1 MRYDYTNS
9 MNRGDYPYGESN
21 EYCEND
27 NRYTDPMSTNPIPFC
42 GGCCQGPTGPTGP
55 RGCPGLPGPMGPRGC
70 PGSQGITGPT
80 GAMGP
85 QGYVGP
91 TGPMGP
97 TGAAGQAG
105 PAGSSGSTDPMGPA
119 GPMGVTGATG
129 PAGVTGATGPAGVTG
144 ATGPAGVTGATGPT
158 GVTGAT
164 GPTGP
169 AANTNSACCGCK
181 EQLRN
186 IIQQIITL
194 YPNNDLL
201 VTLESGDAVVGRP
214 GSLILGPNGRTGVFE
229 VTNPQNFPQYL
240 PICSIDTIQI
250 NNAVYNNAIVY
261 LPEPVPAPTDCYA
274 DCDTIIRSLLP
285 VGTDANITT
294 STQTPTVGTVIENEY
309 GMIVLANEAANNVT
323 FISSC
328 NIDLFYV

>member
-27 NRYTDPMSTNPIPFC
+27 NRYTDPMSTNPNPFC

-55 RGCPGLPGPMGPRGC
+55 LGCPGLPGPMGPRGC

-97 TGAAGQAG
+97 TGPAGQAG
-105 PAGSSGSTDPMGPA
+105 PAGTTGSTGPMGPA
-119 GPMGVTGATG
+119 GPM
-129 PAGVTGATGPAGVTG
+129 GVTG

>member
-91 TGPMGP
+91 TGP
-97 TGAAGQAG
+97 AGQAG
-105 PAGSSGSTDPMGPA
+105 PAGTTGSTGPMGPA
-119 GPMGVTGATG
+119 VPMGVTGATG

>member
-27 NRYTDPMSTNPIPFC
+27 NRYTDPMSTNPNPFC

-97 TGAAGQAG
+97 TGPAGQAG
-105 PAGSSGSTDPMGPA
+105 PAGTTGSTGPMGPA

-129 PAGVTGATGPAGVTG
+129 PAGVTGATE
-144 ATGPAGVTGATGPT
+144 PT

>member
-27 NRYTDPMSTNPIPFC
+27 NRYTDPMSTNPNPFC

-91 TGPMGP
+91 TGP
-97 TGAAGQAG
+97 AGQAG
-105 PAGSSGSTDPMGPA
+105 PAGTTGSTGPMGPA

>member
-97 TGAAGQAG
+97 TGPAGQAG
-105 PAGSSGSTDPMGPA
+105 PAGTTGSTGPMGPA

-129 PAGVTGATGPAGVTG
+129 PAGITG

>member
-27 NRYTDPMSTNPIPFC
+27 NRYTDPMSTNPNPFC

-97 TGAAGQAG
+97 TGPAGQAG
-105 PAGSSGSTDPMGPA
+105 PAGTTGSPGPMGPA
-119 GPMGVTGATG
+119 GPRGVTGAPG
-129 PAGVTGATGPAGVTG
+129 PAGVA
-144 ATGPAGVTGATGPT
+144 GATGPT

>member
-27 NRYTDPMSTNPIPFC
+27 NRYTDPMSTNPNPFC

-97 TGAAGQAG
+97 TGPAGQAG
-105 PAGSSGSTDPMGPA
+105 PAGTTGSTGPMGPA

-129 PAGVTGATGPAGVTG
+129 PAGVTGATGPA
-144 ATGPAGVTGATGPT
+144 

-309 GMIVLANEAANNVT
+309 GMIVLANEAERK
-323 FISSC
+323 
-328 NIDLFYV
+328 FYFVCADAVSLIG

>member
-91 TGPMGP
+91 TGP
-97 TGAAGQAG
+97 AGQAG
-105 PAGSSGSTDPMGPA
+105 PAGTTGSTGPMGPA

-240 PICSIDTIQI
+240 PICSIYTIQI
-250 NNAVYNNAIVY
+250 NNSVYNNAIVY

>member
-27 NRYTDPMSTNPIPFC
+27 NRYTDPMSTNPNPFC

-97 TGAAGQAG
+97 TGPAGQAG
-105 PAGSSGSTDPMGPA
+105 PAGTTGSTGPMGPA
-119 GPMGVTGATG
+119 GPM
-129 PAGVTGATGPAGVTG
+129 GVTGATGPAGVTG

-250 NNAVYNNAIVY
+250 NNAVYNNAIVC
-261 LPEPVPAPTDCYA
+261 LPGPVPAPTDCYA

>member
-27 NRYTDPMSTNPIPFC
+27 NRYTDPMSTNPNPFC

-97 TGAAGQAG
+97 TGPAGQAG
-105 PAGSSGSTDPMGPA
+105 PAGTTGSTGPMGSA
-119 GPMGVTGATG
+119 GPM
-129 PAGVTGATGPAGVTG
+129 GVTGATGPAGVTG

>member
-27 NRYTDPMSTNPIPFC
+27 NRYTDPMSTNPNPFC
-42 GGCCQGPTGPTGP
+42 GGFCQGPTGPTGP

-97 TGAAGQAG
+97 TGPAGQAG
-105 PAGSSGSTDPMGPA
+105 PAGTTGSTGPMGPA
-119 GPMGVTGATG
+119 GPM
-129 PAGVTGATGPAGVTG
+129 GVTGATGPAGVTG

>member
-91 TGPMGP
+91 TGP
-97 TGAAGQAG
+97 AGQAG
-105 PAGSSGSTDPMGPA
+105 PAGTTGSTGPMGPA

-129 PAGVTGATGPAGVTG
+129 PAGVTGATGPA
-144 ATGPAGVTGATGPT
+144 

>member
-27 NRYTDPMSTNPIPFC
+27 NRYTDPMSTNPNPFC

-91 TGPMGP
+91 TGP
-97 TGAAGQAG
+97 AGQAG
-105 PAGSSGSTDPMGPA
+105 PAGTTGPMGPA
-119 GPMGVTGATG
+119 GPM
-129 PAGVTGATGPAGVTG
+129 GVTG

>member
-97 TGAAGQAG
+97 TGPAGQAG
-105 PAGSSGSTDPMGPA
+105 PAGTTGSTGPMGPA
-119 GPMGVTGATG
+119 GPM
-129 PAGVTGATGPAGVTG
+129 GVTGATGPAGVTG

>member
-1 MRYDYTNS
+1 M
-9 MNRGDYPYGESN
+9 
-21 EYCEND
+21 
-27 NRYTDPMSTNPIPFC
+27 
-42 GGCCQGPTGPTGP
+42 
-55 RGCPGLPGPMGPRGC
+55 
-70 PGSQGITGPT
+70 
-80 GAMGP
+80 
-85 QGYVGP
+85 
-91 TGPMGP
+91 
-97 TGAAGQAG
+97 
-105 PAGSSGSTDPMGPA
+105 
-119 GPMGVTGATG
+119 
-129 PAGVTGATGPAGVTG
+129 
-144 ATGPAGVTGATGPT
+144 
-158 GVTGAT
+158 TGAT

>member
-27 NRYTDPMSTNPIPFC
+27 NRYTDSMSTNPNPFC

-97 TGAAGQAG
+97 TGPAGQAG
-105 PAGSSGSTDPMGPA
+105 PAGTTGSTGPMGPA
-119 GPMGVTGATG
+119 GPM
-129 PAGVTGATGPAGVTG
+129 GVTGATGPAGVTG

-194 YPNNDLL
+194 YPDNDLL

>member
-27 NRYTDPMSTNPIPFC
+27 NRYTDPMSTNPNPFC

-70 PGSQGITGPT
+70 PGAQGITGPT

-97 TGAAGQAG
+97 TGPAGQAG
-105 PAGSSGSTDPMGPA
+105 PAGTTGSTGPMGPA
-119 GPMGVTGATG
+119 GPM
-129 PAGVTGATGPAGVTG
+129 GVTGATGPAGVTG

-285 VGTDANITT
+285 VGTAANITT

>member
-27 NRYTDPMSTNPIPFC
+27 NRYTDPMSTNPNPFC

-97 TGAAGQAG
+97 TGPAGQAG
-105 PAGSSGSTDPMGPA
+105 PAGTTGSTGPMGPA

-129 PAGVTGATGPAGVTG
+129 PAGMTG

>member
-91 TGPMGP
+91 TGP
-97 TGAAGQAG
+97 AGQAG
-105 PAGSSGSTDPMGPA
+105 PAGTTGSTGPMGPA
-119 GPMGVTGATG
+119 GPM
-129 PAGVTGATGPAGVTG
+129 GVTG

>member
-1 MRYDYTNS
+1 
-9 MNRGDYPYGESN
+9 
-21 EYCEND
+21 
-27 NRYTDPMSTNPIPFC
+27 
-42 GGCCQGPTGPTGP
+42 
-55 RGCPGLPGPMGPRGC
+55 
-70 PGSQGITGPT
+70 
-80 GAMGP
+80 MGP

-97 TGAAGQAG
+97 TGPAGQAG
-105 PAGSSGSTDPMGPA
+105 PAGTTGSTGPMGPA
-119 GPMGVTGATG
+119 GPM
-129 PAGVTGATGPAGVTG
+129 GVTG

>member
-91 TGPMGP
+91 TGP
-97 TGAAGQAG
+97 AGQAG
-105 PAGSSGSTDPMGPA
+105 PAGTTGPMGPA
-119 GPMGVTGATG
+119 GPM
-129 PAGVTGATGPAGVTG
+129 GVTG

>member
-27 NRYTDPMSTNPIPFC
+27 NRYTDPMSTNPNPFC

-97 TGAAGQAG
+97 TGPAGQSG
-105 PAGSSGSTDPMGPA
+105 PAGTTGSTGPMGPA
-119 GPMGVTGATG
+119 GPM
-129 PAGVTGATGPAGVTG
+129 GVTG

>member
-27 NRYTDPMSTNPIPFC
+27 NRYTDPMSTNPNPFC

-97 TGAAGQAG
+97 TGPAGQAG
-105 PAGSSGSTDPMGPA
+105 PAGTTGSAGPMGPA
-119 GPMGVTGATG
+119 GPM
-129 PAGVTGATGPAGVTG
+129 GVTG

>member
-27 NRYTDPMSTNPIPFC
+27 NRYTDPMSTNPNPFC

-97 TGAAGQAG
+97 TGPAGQAG
-105 PAGSSGSTDPMGPA
+105 PAGTTGSTGPMGPA

-129 PAGVTGATGPAGVTG
+129 PAGVTGATGPA
-144 ATGPAGVTGATGPT
+144 

-285 VGTDANITT
+285 VGTDANITN

>member
-1 MRYDYTNS
+1 
-9 MNRGDYPYGESN
+9 
-21 EYCEND
+21 
-27 NRYTDPMSTNPIPFC
+27 
-42 GGCCQGPTGPTGP
+42 
-55 RGCPGLPGPMGPRGC
+55 
-70 PGSQGITGPT
+70 
-80 GAMGP
+80 MGP

-97 TGAAGQAG
+97 TGPAGQAG
-105 PAGSSGSTDPMGPA
+105 PAGTTGSTGPMGPA

-129 PAGVTGATGPAGVTG
+129 PAGVTGATGPAGVTGATGPAGMTG

>member
-27 NRYTDPMSTNPIPFC
+27 NRYTDPMSTNPNPFC

-97 TGAAGQAG
+97 TGPAGQAG
-105 PAGSSGSTDPMGPA
+105 PAGTTGPMGPA
-119 GPMGVTGATG
+119 GPM
-129 PAGVTGATGPAGVTG
+129 GVTG

-186 IIQQIITL
+186 IIQQIIPL

>member
-27 NRYTDPMSTNPIPFC
+27 NRYTDPMSTNPNPFC

-97 TGAAGQAG
+97 TGPAGQAG
-105 PAGSSGSTDPMGPA
+105 PAGTTGSTGPMGPA
-119 GPMGVTGATG
+119 GPM
-129 PAGVTGATGPAGVTG
+129 GVTG

-250 NNAVYNNAIVY
+250 NKAVYNNAIVY

>member
-27 NRYTDPMSTNPIPFC
+27 NRYTDPMSTNPNPFC
-42 GGCCQGPTGPTGP
+42 GGCCQGPAGPTGP

-97 TGAAGQAG
+97 TGPAGQAG
-105 PAGSSGSTDPMGPA
+105 PAGTTGSTGPMGPA
-119 GPMGVTGATG
+119 GPM
-129 PAGVTGATGPAGVTG
+129 GVTGATGPAGVTG

>member
-27 NRYTDPMSTNPIPFC
+27 NRYTDPMSTNPNPFC

-97 TGAAGQAG
+97 TGPAGQAG
-105 PAGSSGSTDPMGPA
+105 PAGTTGSTGPMGPA

-129 PAGVTGATGPAGVTG
+129 PAGVTGATGPA
-144 ATGPAGVTGATGPT
+144 

-274 DCDTIIRSLLP
+274 NCDTIIRSLLP

>member
-27 NRYTDPMSTNPIPFC
+27 NRYTDPMSTNPNPFC

-97 TGAAGQAG
+97 TGPAGQAG
-105 PAGSSGSTDPMGPA
+105 PARTTGSTGPMGPA

-129 PAGVTGATGPAGVTG
+129 PAGMTG

>member
-27 NRYTDPMSTNPIPFC
+27 NRYTDPMSTNPNPFC

-97 TGAAGQAG
+97 TGPAGQAG
-105 PAGSSGSTDPMGPA
+105 PAGTTGPMGPA
-119 GPMGVTGATG
+119 GPM
-129 PAGVTGATGPAGVTG
+129 GVTG

>member
-27 NRYTDPMSTNPIPFC
+27 NRYTDPMSTNPNPFC

-91 TGPMGP
+91 TGP
-97 TGAAGQAG
+97 AGQAG
-105 PAGSSGSTDPMGPA
+105 PAGTTGSTGPMGPA
-119 GPMGVTGATG
+119 GPM
-129 PAGVTGATGPAGVTG
+129 GVTG

>member
-1 MRYDYTNS
+1 
-9 MNRGDYPYGESN
+9 
-21 EYCEND
+21 
-27 NRYTDPMSTNPIPFC
+27 MSTNPNPFC

-97 TGAAGQAG
+97 TGPAGQAG
-105 PAGSSGSTDPMGPA
+105 PAGTTGSTGPMGPA
-119 GPMGVTGATG
+119 GPM
-129 PAGVTGATGPAGVTG
+129 GVTG

>member
-27 NRYTDPMSTNPIPFC
+27 NRYTAPMITNPNPFC

-97 TGAAGQAG
+97 TGPAGQAG
-105 PAGSSGSTDPMGPA
+105 PAGTTGSTGPMGPA
-119 GPMGVTGATG
+119 GPM
-129 PAGVTGATGPAGVTG
+129 GVTGATGPAGVTG